1 MHEAPNMN
9 YTPNAILIH
18 FEIDPHE
25 NIKSKT
31 TKCFS
36 KSSLAS
42 SQLQISKQVQE
53 PQLILVHRI
62 VGSSFWHPLTEKLKD
77 LVDHVGIIT
86 GLKILLMPVQAL
98 SLKFY
103 ANIST

>member
-53 PQLILVHRI
+53 P
-62 VGSSFWHPLTEKLKD
+62 
-77 LVDHVGIIT
+77 
-86 GLKILLMPVQAL
+86 
-98 SLKFY
+98 
-103 ANIST
+103 